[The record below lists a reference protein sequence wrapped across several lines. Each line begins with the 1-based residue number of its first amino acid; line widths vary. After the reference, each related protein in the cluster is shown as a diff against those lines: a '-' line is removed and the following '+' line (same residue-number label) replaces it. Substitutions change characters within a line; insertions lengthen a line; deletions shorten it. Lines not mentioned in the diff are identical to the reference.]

1 MISSDILD
9 RYGKYFAI
17 PAAVAIVFSTKL
29 SLYIPAGIFAVLLLA
44 AVFVPK
50 LPIITDTIR
59 FFLAAAFGFAPI
71 VLAVHP
77 LGAGIAL
84 GCLAVLLLSMMHT
97 PVSIPVLCGAAVF
110 GILGGF
116 CVFFDSVVF
125 TACFVLI
132 LTAVC
137 IYIVFL
143 RWYRLAKNADVKM
156 K

>member
-1 MISSDILD
+1 MISSDFLD

-17 PAAVAIVFSTKL
+17 PAAISIVFSTKL
-29 SLYIPAGIFAVLLLA
+29 SLYIPAGIFAVLMLA

-50 LPIITDTIR
+50 IPISDTIR
-59 FFLAAAFGFAPI
+59 FFLTAAFGFAPL

-77 LGAGIAL
+77 AGAGIAIA
-84 GCLAVLLLSMMHT
+84 CLVVLLLSIMHT